1 LRLRSPYDR
10 EIVGLAVPALGALA
24 AEPLY
29 LLADTA
35 MVGHLGTE
43 ELAALAIA
51 ATLLTGTF
59 TLFNFLTYGT
69 TAQVA
74 RLSGAAE
81 HETAGRL
88 AAQALWLASAIG
100 VVLTAALAAAAVPL
114 VGLMGGDG
122 HTGDL
127 AVLYLRIGSLG
138 LPFALIALAGQGF
151 LRGVSN
157 LRTPLVIVV
166 ASNAANVVLNVV
178 FIYGFGWGLAGSA
191 WATVVSQAGMGA
203 AFVAVLLRSPA
214 DSRKPSLAA
223 MRPLVR
229 VGWEIFVRTTAL
241 YASFL
246 VASAVLA
253 RVGDDALAAHQ
264 IAFQLFVFLALVLDA
279 VAIAGQVIVG
289 RSLGAGDAEEAYAA
303 ALRMIELATAAGAV
317 FAVIMLALT
326 SVLPHAFTSDSDV
339 IHEAQKIWPLF
350 ALMQPANGA
359 VFALDGILIGAG
371 DTRFLMWGMLA
382 ASLGVF
388 VPVALGSLALDL
400 GIVGV
405 WCGLLGLIG
414 ARLATCGWRF
424 RGRQWAIVGA
434 TRAPA

>member
-10 EIVGLAVPALGALA
+10 EIFALALPALGALA

-43 ELAALAIA
+43 QLAALAIA
-51 ATLLTGTF
+51 ATLLSGAF

-81 HETAGRL
+81 HGQAGSL
-88 AAQALWLASAIG
+88 AAQALWLASGIG
-100 VVLTAALAAAAVPL
+100 VVLTATLAALAVPL
-114 VGLMGGDG
+114 VDLMGADG
-122 HTGDL
+122 HTGEL

-151 LRGVSN
+151 LRGVSD

-166 ASNAANVVLNVV
+166 VANVANVLLNLL
-178 FIYGFGWGLAGSA
+178 FIYVFDWGLAGSA
-191 WATVVSQAGMGA
+191 WATVVAQLGMGA
-203 AFVAVLLRSPA
+203 AFVTALLRAPA
-214 DSRKPSLAA
+214 ESRRPSLAA
-223 MRPLVR
+223 MRPLAR
-229 VGWEIFVRTTAL
+229 IGGEIFVRTTAL

-246 VASAVLA
+246 VAGAVLA
-253 RVGDDALAAHQ
+253 RIGTDSLAAHQ
-264 IAFQLFVFLALVLDA
+264 VAFQLFVFLALVLDA

-289 RSLGAGDAEEAYAA
+289 RSLGAGDADGAYRAA
-303 ALRMIELATAAGAV
+303 KRMIELSVVAGAL
-317 FAVIMLALT
+317 FALVMLALT
-326 SVLPHAFTSDSDV
+326 DVLPHAFTSDADV
-339 IHEAQKIWPLF
+339 IDELHKIWPLF

-382 ASLGVF
+382 SAVGVF
-388 VPVALGSLALDL
+388 VPIALAALAFDW

-405 WCGLLGLIG
+405 WCGLVGLIV
-414 ARLATCGWRF
+414 ARLVTCGWRF
-424 RGRQWAIVGA
+424 RGRRWAIVGA
-434 TRAPA
+434 TPARA

>member
-1 LRLRSPYDR
+1 LTLRSPYDR
-10 EIVGLAVPALGALA
+10 EILALALPALGALA

-43 ELAALAIA
+43 QLAALAIA
-51 ATLLTGTF
+51 ATLLSGAF

-74 RLSGAAE
+74 RLSGAAA
-81 HETAGRL
+81 HEEAGRL

-100 VVLTAALAAAAVPL
+100 VLLTATLAALAVPL
-114 VGLMGGDG
+114 VDLMGADG
-122 HTGDL
+122 HTAEL
-127 AVLYLRIGSLG
+127 AVMYLRIGSLG

-151 LRGVSN
+151 LRGVSD

-166 ASNAANVVLNVV
+166 VANVANVLLNLL
-178 FIYGFGWGLAGSA
+178 FIYGFDWGLAGSA
-191 WATVVSQAGMGA
+191 WATVVAQLGMGA
-203 AFVAVLLRSPA
+203 AFVAALLRAPA
-214 DSRKPSLAA
+214 TSRRPSLAR
-223 MRPLVR
+223 MRPLAR
-229 VGWEIFVRTTAL
+229 IGSEIFVRTTAL

-246 VASAVLA
+246 VAGAVLA
-253 RVGDDALAAHQ
+253 RVGNDSLAAHQ
-264 IAFQLFVFLALVLDA
+264 VAFQLFVFLALVLDA

-289 RSLGAGDAEEAYAA
+289 RSLGAGDADEAYRAA
-303 ALRMIELATAAGAV
+303 KRMIELSIAAGAV
-317 FAVIMLALT
+317 FAAVMLALT
-326 SVLPHAFTSDSDV
+326 EVLPRAFTSDADV
-339 IHEAQKIWPLF
+339 IDELHKIWPLF

-382 ASLGVF
+382 ASLLVF
-388 VPVALGSLALDL
+388 VPVALASLALDF

-405 WCGLLGLIG
+405 WCGLVGLIA
-414 ARLATCGWRF
+414 ARLVTCGWRF
-424 RGRQWAIVGA
+424 RGRRWAIVGA
-434 TRAPA
+434 TRGPA

>member
-1 LRLRSPYDR
+1 MRLRSPHDR
-10 EIVGLAVPALGALA
+10 EILSLAFPALGALA

-29 LLADTA
+29 LLADTV

-43 ELAALAIA
+43 QLAALAIA
-51 ATLLTGTF
+51 ATLLTGAF

-74 RLSGAAE
+74 RLSGAAR
-81 HETAGRL
+81 HEAAGNL
-88 AAQALWLASAIG
+88 AAQALWLATGIG
-100 VVLTAALAAAAVPL
+100 VVLTAVLVALAVPL
-114 VGLMGGDG
+114 VGLMGADG
-122 HTGDL
+122 HTGEL

-151 LRGVSN
+151 MRGVSD

-166 ASNAANVVLNVV
+166 VANVVNVLLNLL

-191 WATVVSQAGMGA
+191 WATVVAQLGMGA
-203 AFVAVLLRSPA
+203 AFVTVLLRAPA
-214 DSRKPSLAA
+214 ASRRPSLAA
-223 MRPLVR
+223 IRPLAR
-229 VGWEIFVRTTAL
+229 IGGEIFVRTAAL

-264 IAFQLFVFLALVLDA
+264 VAFQLFVFLSLLLDA
-279 VAIAGQVIVG
+279 IAIAGQVMVG
-289 RSLGAGDAEEAYAA
+289 RSLGAGDADEAYRAA
-303 ALRMIELATAAGAV
+303 RRMIELAVAAGAV

-326 SVLPHAFTSDSDV
+326 DVLPRAFTSDPEV
-339 IHEAQKIWPLF
+339 IDQLHEIWPLF
-350 ALMQPANGA
+350 ALLQPVNGA

-382 ASLGVF
+382 ASLLAF
-388 VPVALGSLALDL
+388 VPVALASLAFDW

-405 WCGLLGLIG
+405 WCGLLGLI
-414 ARLATCGWRF
+414 ALRLATCGWRF

-434 TRAPA
+434 TRSAV

>member
-10 EIVGLAVPALGALA
+10 EIVGLALPALGALA

-88 AAQALWLASAIG
+88 AAQALWLATAIG
-100 VVLTAALAAAAVPL
+100 VVLTAVLVAAAAPL
-114 VGLMGGDG
+114 VSLMGGDG

-127 AVLYLRIGSLG
+127 ALMYLRIGAIG

-151 LRGVSN
+151 LRGVSD

-166 ASNAANVVLNVV
+166 VANAANVVLNVL

-191 WATVVSQAGMGA
+191 WATVVAQAGMGA
-203 AFVAVLLRSPA
+203 AFVTVLLRAPA
-214 DSRKPSLAA
+214 DSRRPSLASI
-223 MRPLVR
+223 RPLMR
-229 VGWEIFVRTTAL
+229 IGWEIFVRTAAL

-253 RVGDDALAAHQ
+253 RVGDDSLAAHQ

-289 RSLGAGDAEEAYAA
+289 RSLGSGDADEAYAA
-303 ALRMIELATAAGAV
+303 ARRMIELATAAGAA
-317 FAVIMLALT
+317 FALVMLALT
-326 SVLPHAFTSDSDV
+326 SVIPHAFTSDPDV
-339 IHEAQKIWPLF
+339 IHEANKIWPLF

-371 DTRFLMWGMLA
+371 DTRFLMWGMLF
-382 ASLGVF
+382 ASLCVF
-388 VPVALGSLALDL
+388 VPVALASLAFDL

-414 ARLATCGWRF
+414 ARLATCLWRF
-424 RGRQWAIVGA
+424 RGRRWAIVGA